1 MIAAQ
6 ATIAVPAMIAVVIAA
21 ADAAAVLEG
30 GVEEAVVATGVIRAE
45 GICHLPNTH
54 RHKASAIPADTT
66 IDGRRVIAV
75 RVPRRQSS
83 HAKMKLFFLASRWPN
98 IADGRSRLR

>member
-1 MIAAQ
+1 MIEAQ
-6 ATIAVPAMIAVVIAA
+6 ATIAAAIAG
-21 ADAAAVLEG
+21 ADAAAALEG
-30 GVEEAVVATGVIRAE
+30 GVEEAVAATGVIRAE

-75 RVPRRQSS
+75 RVLRRQSN
-83 HAKMKLFFLASRWPN
+83 HAKMTLFFLASRWRN
-98 IADGRSRLR
+98 IADGRSRLRWNQ